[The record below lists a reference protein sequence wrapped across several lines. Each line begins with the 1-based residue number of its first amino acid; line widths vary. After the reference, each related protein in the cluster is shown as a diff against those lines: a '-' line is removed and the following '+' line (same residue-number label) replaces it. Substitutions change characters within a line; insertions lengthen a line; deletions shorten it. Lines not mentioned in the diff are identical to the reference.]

1 VAGRVFLAWTLWLL
15 GYPEQALQRSQE
27 AITLAREVSHA
38 NSMVYALNFAAIVHS
53 LRREWQA
60 THALTKEACALCAE
74 QGFPF
79 WLALG
84 NILHGWT
91 LAEEGQTNEGIAQMR
106 QGLAAYQAT
115 GAASWRTC
123 FLSLLIEVNWKNHQD
138 EEGLTVLAEAFALVE
153 KNDERFW
160 EAELYRLKGE
170 LILQSAEGIEQ
181 SATAEA
187 CFQQALEMARRQK
200 AKSLEL
206 RAAMSLGR
214 LWQQQNKKAAA
225 RQLLSESYN
234 WFSEGFDTADL
245 KEAKALLGQWL

>member
-1 VAGRVFLAWTLWLL
+1 
-15 GYPEQALQRSQE
+15 
-27 AITLAREVSHA
+27 
-38 NSMVYALNFAAIVHS
+38 MVYALNFAAIVHS

-60 THALTKEACALCAE
+60 THALTKAACALCAE

-84 NILHGWT
+84 NILHGWA

-123 FLSLLIEVNWKNHQD
+123 FLSLLIEVNWKNHQA

-206 RAAMSLGR
+206 RGHEPWSLMAAT
-214 LWQQQNKKAAA
+214 
-225 RQLLSESYN
+225 E
-234 WFSEGFDTADL
+234 
-245 KEAKALLGQWL
+245 